1 VIIGGLLLVIFLGL
15 YFAFSLNG
23 HLNRQLR
30 DLDDHKQRCF
40 DAIARPRG
48 AAERQGA
55 ASSAAANPSRAS
67 PDLSPRPA
75 AGVLKRFSI
84 R

>member
-1 VIIGGLLLVIFLGL
+1 MIGGLLLVIFLGL

-23 HLNRQLR
+23 HLNKQLR
-30 DLDDHKQRCF
+30 ALDDHKQRCF
-40 DAIARPRG
+40 DSIGRRRG
-48 AAERQGA
+48 APQRQPF
-55 ASSAAANPSRAS
+55 ASASANLNPAS
-67 PDLSPRPA
+67 PDMPSRPA

>member
-1 VIIGGLLLVIFLGL
+1 MIGGLLLVIFLGL

-23 HLNRQLR
+23 HLNKQLR
-30 DLDDHKQRCF
+30 ALDDHKQHCF
-40 DAIARPRG
+40 DSIGRRRG
-48 AAERQGA
+48 APQGQGA
-55 ASSAAANPSRAS
+55 ASSAASASHAS
-67 PDLSPRPA
+67 PDVSPRPA